1 MRATFAVLLALLSV
15 IGVASAQT
23 AQTLPR
29 GTRVRITPAT
39 PTQVVVGRLIA
50 VTDSA
55 VVVRRDRGDLTIPR
69 AEIQLVEVSRG
80 TSRAASALWG
90 ALIGLGIGGGIG
102 LASWYTSNEPPNA
115 LVTSASQAFAVGGI
129 LGTPI
134 GTIIGFAVGFRE
146 RWQDTAVPVDLSIVP
161 TGGQSLAIA
170 GRIVF

>member
-1 MRATFAVLLALLSV
+1 MRATSTVLLALLLV
-15 IGVASAQT
+15 VGVASAQT
-23 AQTLPR
+23 AKTLPR
-29 GTRVRITPAT
+29 GTRVRITAAVPR
-39 PTQVVVGRLIA
+39 PLVGRLIA

-55 VVVRRDRGDLTIPR
+55 VVVRRDMGNLTIPR
-69 AEIQLVEVSRG
+69 AEIQRVEVSRG

-102 LASWYTSNEPPNA
+102 LVSWYTSNEGSNA
-115 LVTSASQAFAVGGI
+115 LVTSATQAFAVGAI
-129 LGTPI
+129 YGTPI

-146 RWQDTAVPVDLSIVP
+146 RWKDTAVPVDLSIVP

>member
-1 MRATFAVLLALLSV
+1 MRATSTVLLALSV
-15 IGVASAQT
+15 VGVASAQT
-23 AQTLPR
+23 PQTLPR
-29 GTRVRITPAT
+29 GTRVRITAAA

-69 AEIQLVEVSRG
+69 VEIQLVEVSRG
-80 TSRAASALWG
+80 TSRGASALWG

-102 LASWYTSNEPPNA
+102 LASWYTSNEGSNA
-115 LVTSASQAFAVGGI
+115 LVTSAPQAFAVGAI
-129 LGTPI
+129 YGTPI

-146 RWQDTAVPVDLSIVP
+146 RWKDTAVPVDLSIVP
-161 TGGQSLAIA
+161 TGGQSFAIA